1 MKKNIKYFA
10 IALILLCCF
19 MGAAS
24 AAEDI
29 STDVAD
35 ASIDDVVIT
44 DEVVDAD
51 LQSDDTVSAEPV
63 DAESEAEQYDVSIET
78 NDEEGNTRASGTA
91 TVSSWTSLKSAA
103 QATDAD
109 YTITLKKSI
118 TIGSGDI
125 TFGNNAIING
135 NGKTISGN
143 IGTTRIPFKSN
154 NAALNITFRNVKFQ
168 NINCQMLI
176 QLQTNGISKIEN
188 CTFKNISTGT
198 DHHSVV
204 YNNKGTMNITG
215 CNFTNCTTGYGVITN
230 HNSNTLTEVT
240 LNVKDSK
247 FENNYA
253 LHEPGAINN
262 CKHLTVYNCTFNKNN
277 STMWAGAIHTHTNS
291 DTLIVGSNF
300 TDNIAGYNAPYPWGG
315 GALFTYSTLIVIN
328 STFTGNNC
336 TAGSGG
342 GAIGGYSYG
351 STYNITI
358 DSCNFT
364 NNANNATNGYGGAI
378 GVQNMGDLTVRNSTF
393 INNHATNGQAISG
406 ICEDVIYCVNCTNCS
421 CPNCTNCTHNVS
433 TGDPYCIIN
442 NNTFINH
449 TGSGNTVIISGTNYE
464 FNNNNFINSTQT
476 VDYTNR
482 NSNALTNDP
491 APSISHSK
499 LSSNLGSE
507 IFGDEEEHD
516 IIYVNESSENDPED
530 ELIDGQ
536 SWENAYG
543 TNFGLM
549 FALDFINNNG
559 KIYLADV
566 TFTQSGTGSS
576 NNITIIGLNRDQTIF
591 DTYDFRAYGSGEYT
605 GNVHS
610 VTTYINITFKNPTVD
625 LQNGQNFINCTFI
638 SPIIKTNAQMYYEW
652 QQTPSNFKDI
662 EDSFAI
668 NFTDCDFINYD
679 IEGSL
684 LEANRFSQI
693 NFFNCTFENI
703 TANSIAKQIGG
714 FTLQDAINFYDC
726 TFTNVNVKG
735 IVDVPTGTNPVERY
749 RIEGC
754 SGVPT
759 VGVVTEDGRDFVNTT
774 QSRTETV
781 LVTDI
786 DGEGNLLINLTDANG
801 NAMAEADVLI
811 SVNGGEATPYT
822 LGTDG
827 TLSISLTD
835 LTDATGKLNIAISFE
850 EDDDYKGSS
859 DSIDTVLV
867 VNTVT
872 EVINN
877 TIVEYVNKTLE
888 DTSIVADALTATAKV
903 AKTLSVTLKD
913 ASGKAIANK
922 VITYTINGVT
932 KTATTDANGIVKITV
947 NQAKAGAYYYSLCFL
962 GDNDYK
968 ASFKTVKVTV
978 NKQATKAV
986 FKAKTFKVKAKTK
999 KVSFTLKDAKGKA
1012 IKGKKITIKVN
1023 GKTYTAKTNAKGVAT
1038 VKVKLTKKGKYTA
1051 VAKFAGDTTYKAI
1064 SKKAVITIK

>member
-1 MKKNIKYFA
+1 MQT
-10 IALILLCCF
+10 C
-19 MGAAS
+19 S
-24 AAEDI
+24 
-29 STDVAD
+29 
-35 ASIDDVVIT
+35 
-44 DEVVDAD
+44 
-51 LQSDDTVSAEPV
+51 Q
-63 DAESEAEQYDVSIET
+63 
-78 NDEEGNTRASGTA
+78 TRASGTA

>member
-1 MKKNIKYFA
+1 MKFKYVA
-10 IALILLCCF
+10 IFLVLLCCL

-24 AAEDI
+24 AAEDV
-29 STDVAD
+29 STDVVSD
-35 ASIDDVVIT
+35 SVDDVV
-44 DEVVDAD
+44 VDA
-51 LQSDDTVSAEPV
+51 VSEDIV
-63 DAESEAEQYDVSIET
+63 SEEINEDIET
-78 NDEEGNTRASGTA
+78 AENTEKLAS
-91 TVSSWTSLKSAA
+91 
-103 QATDAD
+103 AD
-109 YTITLKKSI
+109 
-118 TIGSGDI
+118 D
-125 TFGNNAIING
+125 
-135 NGKTISGN
+135 
-143 IGTTRIPFKSN
+143 
-154 NAALNITFRNVKFQ
+154 Q
-168 NINCQMLI
+168 
-176 QLQTNGISKIEN
+176 
-188 CTFKNISTGT
+188 
-198 DHHSVV
+198 
-204 YNNKGTMNITG
+204 
-215 CNFTNCTTGYGVITN
+215 
-230 HNSNTLTEVT
+230 
-240 LNVKDSK
+240 
-247 FENNYA
+247 
-253 LHEPGAINN
+253 
-262 CKHLTVYNCTFNKNN
+262 
-277 STMWAGAIHTHTNS
+277 
-291 DTLIVGSNF
+291 
-300 TDNIAGYNAPYPWGG
+300 
-315 GALFTYSTLIVIN
+315 
-328 STFTGNNC
+328 
-336 TAGSGG
+336 
-342 GAIGGYSYG
+342 
-351 STYNITI
+351 
-358 DSCNFT
+358 
-364 NNANNATNGYGGAI
+364 
-378 GVQNMGDLTVRNSTF
+378 
-393 INNHATNGQAISG
+393 
-406 ICEDVIYCVNCTNCS
+406 
-421 CPNCTNCTHNVS
+421 
-433 TGDPYCIIN
+433 
-442 NNTFINH
+442 
-449 TGSGNTVIISGTNYE
+449 
-464 FNNNNFINSTQT
+464 
-476 VDYTNR
+476 
-482 NSNALTNDP
+482 
-491 APSISHSK
+491 
-499 LSSNLGSE
+499 E
-507 IFGDEEEHD
+507 ILGDEEEHD